1 MSYKQKGWSAF
12 NKKYI
17 TAGEDKVV
25 SSNGIPQHNITRREE
40 SPMNKNN
47 KLKKAKK
54 ELEAQKRTYASLDT
68 SNPYADMVNPYE
80 DMTVD
85 QREADLYNQTF
96 QAGAAN
102 TLQSLS
108 EGAGSSG
115 AANLAQ
121 ALSEENKHAAQR
133 SSASVGKQERE
144 NQMKEREFATY
155 IQNKKK
161 EGEVWSRNAN
171 RDKQAT
177 LLGISQQELAA
188 QREKIAAS
196 KQAKLD
202 ALQGGVEAL
211 GHIASS

>member
-1 MSYKQKGWSAF
+1 MAYKQKGWSAF

-25 SSNGIPQHNITRREE
+25 SSNGIPQHSVTRREE

-54 ELEAQKRTYASLDT
+54 ELEAQKRVYASLDT
-68 SNPYADMVNPYE
+68 SNPYADVVNPYE
-80 DMTVD
+80 NMTVE

-121 ALSEENKHAAQR
+121 VLSEEKKHAAQR
-133 SSASVGKQERE
+133 SSVLVGGQEKE
-144 NQMKEREFATY
+144 NKIKEREFTAY

-177 LLGISQQELAA
+177 LLGISQRELAA

-202 ALQGGVEAL
+202 ALQDGVETL
-211 GHIASS
+211 GYIASS